1 TDRLAVVH
9 ALQHREQA
17 RVLLHQPGDRIEVFA
32 ALVARERRPRR
43 ERRARRLHCFVDIS
57 GATVSDVS
65 ERLAGRRI
73 VRREGL
79 ASLGPFA
86 VDEVAE
92 GVALARKPRQ
102 RRLRTLGRWTVVE
115 ALEDF
120 SNLV

>member
-1 TDRLAVVH
+1 
-9 ALQHREQA
+9 
-17 RVLLHQPGDRIEVFA
+17 
-32 ALVARERRPRR
+32 ERRPRR

-120 SNLV
+120 SNLVHVTPSACGSRPRNGRSGCARAGVRYR